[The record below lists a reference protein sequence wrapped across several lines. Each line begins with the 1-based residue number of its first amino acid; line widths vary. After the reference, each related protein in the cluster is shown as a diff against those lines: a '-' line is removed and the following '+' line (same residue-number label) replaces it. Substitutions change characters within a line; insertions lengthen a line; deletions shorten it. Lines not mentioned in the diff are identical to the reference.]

1 MTATQTIVVAEDSAF
16 IREMIVIALRRE
28 GFEPAV
34 ACDGAEAL
42 ALVREH
48 RPQLLILD
56 GYMPNGDGYDVCR
69 ELDAADEK
77 PYVIMLTAAVTADDR
92 TRALEAGADEVMAK
106 PFSPQALRDRVKELF
121 DTTLG

>member
-1 MTATQTIVVAEDSAF
+1 MTSTPTIVVAEDSAF
-16 IREMIVIALRRE
+16 IREMIVIALRRD

-42 ALVREH
+42 DRVREH

-69 ELDAADEK
+69 QLEAGGEK
-77 PYVIMLTAAVTADDR
+77 PYVMMLTAAVTPEDR
-92 TRALEAGADEVMAK
+92 TRALDAGADEVMPK

-121 DTTLG
+121 ETTLA